1 MLLSFK
7 SRFFNITL
15 NIYPCLSCH
24 THIPEN
30 INYTMYILIIEDN
43 PDLVEN
49 LVEFFESNAHVVDI
63 AYNGLTGLQ
72 YALDNSYD
80 VIVLDLMLPR
90 MDGIEVCTRLRK
102 EGKTT
107 PLLML
112 TARDTLANK
121 LEGFSSGADDYL
133 VKPFA
138 LPELEARLIALTRRL
153 RGDSVQQVM
162 TVNDLSFN
170 QDTMQVYRDGNKIDL
185 SPIPLKILALLMRR
199 SPGVVSREE
208 VAREI
213 WGDDP
218 PDSDTL
224 RAHLHSLRTAVDKG
238 YPEQLIKTVRGLG
251 YRLATSSAK

>member
-1 MLLSFK
+1 
-7 SRFFNITL
+7 
-15 NIYPCLSCH
+15 
-24 THIPEN
+24 
-30 INYTMYILIIEDN
+30 MYLLIIEDN
-43 PDLVEN
+43 PDLLEN
-49 LVEFFESNAHVVDI
+49 LVEFFESKAHVVDI

-72 YALDNSYD
+72 YALDNAYD

-107 PLLML
+107 PVLML
-112 TARDTLANK
+112 TARDTLDNK

-153 RGDSVQQVM
+153 TGESIQQVL
-162 TVNDLSFN
+162 TINDLSFN
-170 QDTMQVYRDGNKIDL
+170 QDTMQVQRDGNKIEL

-199 SPGVVSREE
+199 SPGVVSKEE

-224 RAHLHSLRTAVDKG
+224 RAHLHSLRTAVDKD
-238 YPEQLIKTVRGLG
+238 YPVQLIQTVRGLG
-251 YRLATSSAK
+251 YRLVASSAK